1 MAAGAVGLAHQTAY
15 RLRRRDPTFACAWDA
30 ALVLARDCAEQVLA
44 ERAIDGV
51 EEIVFYRGEEIGR
64 RRRFDARLLLAHLAR
79 LDARADDP
87 VAARHAGRFDDLLGA
102 IGEGLALE
110 PMVDERA
117 RALASGAEDTP
128 GLVFPQLDRAMFVSD
143 ELFRERVDAYDL
155 GDEEAGDEE
164 AGDEAGDEAED
175 EAGADEPCDPV
186 WQGACDRARI
196 AAPWDAGFAANCAA
210 VDALIGDKTIGGD
223 EEEAPPREYKSLG
236 VQDRVTF
243 GTFGGI
249 GTFGISGLNSPTPL
263 NPFVLSL
270 LKDCSCSSGC
280 ITGPTRTRTVR
291 RQAQHER
298 DGVKWLS
305 SSGVLGRGRGKR
317 AGSGPDRLGRKAHQD
332 RVDIAAG
339 LQAEQRA
346 PVVDQVEFRIAPA
359 PFELLQLVG
368 G

>member
-87 VAARHAGRFDDLLGA
+87 AAARHAERFDDLLGA

-143 ELFRERVDAYDL
+143 ELFRERVDAYDM
-155 GDEEAGDEE
+155 GDEEEGDEE
-164 AGDEAGDEAED
+164 PACGPDAWAENEDEDGDGEAGN
-175 EAGADEPCDPV
+175 EAGAENPCDPV

-210 VDALIGDKTIGGD
+210 VDALIGDKWLAGEDAET
-223 EEEAPPREYKSLG
+223 PPREYKSLG
-236 VQDRVTF
+236 GVSGGSGVIAQDRVTF
-243 GTFGGI
+243 GTFGGRRG
-249 GTFGISGLNSPTPL
+249 GTRSPKSDADLPVARPRHLSIVTLNSFQGPSIRATPRPDYSKL
-263 NPFVLSL
+263 RGDFRHPKLRASRTM
-270 LKDCSCSSGC
+270 DPETSSG
-280 ITGPTRTRTVR
+280 
-291 RQAQHER
+291 
-298 DGVKWLS
+298 
-305 SSGVLGRGRGKR
+305 
-317 AGSGPDRLGRKAHQD
+317 
-332 RVDIAAG
+332 
-339 LQAEQRA
+339 
-346 PVVDQVEFRIAPA
+346 
-359 PFELLQLVG
+359 
-368 G
+368 